1 MVVKTEWLRRKLL
14 RIRKRRKWACTEM
27 ERKKSKDVN
36 IFVTGVSMSGD
47 AELNEHIGTTGE
59 DQDRSSKQTSGNSR
73 EDDLRE
79 DL

>member
-1 MVVKTEWLRRKLL
+1 M
-14 RIRKRRKWACTEM
+14 EM
-27 ERKKSKDVN
+27 ERKKSKDVT